1 MRSQCEHCTRVAT
14 ARELGVL
21 GVRELVEQFYK
32 APDNLAIRYG
42 VRFESQLEQ
51 ELIYNLGEL
60 VQAPSTNSLDATLDL
75 AASGVP
81 VIYQGTVFGGSGELP
96 FSGRPD
102 FLVRGD
108 YELVFTD
115 SGLSAVQVGP
125 REDGYTA
132 WDAKLSTSAKPEYQ
146 NQIALYADA
155 LKSLGLE
162 SSRPHGLI
170 LGSRELAGFD
180 PLSLIGQLIPAREK
194 LFAQINSLI
203 DEDPQGLEDIGSLVC
218 EASSYCELCE
228 YPLLC
233 DHVRRETGHLQLV
246 AGMTRPHL
254 ESLHRAGVKTVAQL
268 AEFEGETD
276 KLSKEQLEKLSR
288 QARLQNHFYQT
299 GEHLHEVISREA
311 LDQLPNLNPGDT
323 FFDLEGFSFFD
334 QPGGLEYLFGF
345 TSVEAGDVF
354 HYRWADDRVEEKAAF
369 EWFMQDALERQQ
381 KYPGCKIYHYANYEQ
396 AALKRLAERFGS
408 YQQEVNQLVADGVF
422 IDLYKVVKSALVISQ
437 ESYSIKKL
445 EAFYGFDRDSDVKE
459 AMGSMEYY
467 DQYLE
472 LLADDYPAAE
482 KLKRQVIAYNQED
495 CASTLAL
502 YSWLKSL

>member
-1 MRSQCEHCTRVAT
+1 
-14 ARELGVL
+14 
-21 GVRELVEQFYK
+21 
-32 APDNLAIRYG
+32 
-42 VRFESQLEQ
+42 
-51 ELIYNLGEL
+51 
-60 VQAPSTNSLDATLDL
+60 
-75 AASGVP
+75 
-81 VIYQGTVFGGSGELP
+81 
-96 FSGRPD
+96 
-102 FLVRGD
+102 
-108 YELVFTD
+108 
-115 SGLSAVQVGP
+115 
-125 REDGYTA
+125 
-132 WDAKLSTSAKPEYQ
+132 
-146 NQIALYADA
+146 
-155 LKSLGLE
+155 
-162 SSRPHGLI
+162 
-170 LGSRELAGFD
+170 
-180 PLSLIGQLIPAREK
+180 
-194 LFAQINSLI
+194 
-203 DEDPQGLEDIGSLVC
+203 
-218 EASSYCELCE
+218 
-228 YPLLC
+228 
-233 DHVRRETGHLQLV
+233 
-246 AGMTRPHL
+246 
-254 ESLHRAGVKTVAQL
+254 L